1 MTGRVL
7 GTMAALGAIALWAA
21 FLFRNPYAEPAQG
34 RVFLFGSLMMIA
46 GVVSAVA
53 AALGAHLAM
62 YLLFFVSF
70 FPVGVYS
77 MLGPGIFRVIGWLN
91 VVYLL
96 ATILVHRSILPAK
109 KKSGGMEPSALD
121 SRT

>member
-1 MTGRVL
+1 
-7 GTMAALGAIALWAA
+7 MAALGAIALWAV

-70 FPVGVYS
+70 FPVGAYS
-77 MLGPGIFRVIGWLN
+77 MLGPGIFRAIGWLN

-96 ATILVHRSILPAK
+96 ATLFVHRSILPAK